1 MIAEMRDVCK
11 DFYMGRAGR
20 KSEKSVV
27 HILKNVNLRV
37 NERDF
42 IAIMG
47 PSGSGKSTLMN
58 LLGFLDVPTSGE
70 YIFDGKDMKNYSD
83 NQLADVRNKDI
94 GFIFQS
100 FHLMPKLTALDNTAL
115 PLMYGKVP
123 KSRRREMAAEALK
136 KVGLEDRMDHRPDQL
151 SGGQCQRAAIARA
164 IVGEPKLLL
173 ADEPT
178 GALDSE
184 SGKIVLDIFKK
195 LHESGSTI
203 IMITHDQEVAQNADK
218 IMYMRDGVLTG
229 GDARE

>member
-1 MIAEMRDVCK
+1 MIVEMKDVCK
-11 DFYMGRAGR
+11 DFTMG
-20 KSEKSVV
+20 KSVV
-27 HILKNVNLRV
+27 HILKNVDLCVENG
-37 NERDF
+37 EY
-42 IAIMG
+42 IAVMG

-70 YIFDGKDMKNYSD
+70 YFFDGRDMKNLSD
-83 NQLADVRNKDI
+83 NQLADVRNKEI

-115 PLMYGKVP
+115 PLMYGKVS
-123 KSRRREMAAEALK
+123 KQKRREMAAEALK

-151 SGGQCQRAAIARA
+151 SGGQCQRVAIARA

-184 SGKIVLDIFKK
+184 SGRIVLEIFQK
-195 LHESGSTI
+195 LHAAGSTI
-203 IMITHDQEVAQNADK
+203 IMITHDAEVAKHAEK
-218 IMYMRDGVLTG
+218 TVYIRDGILTG
-229 GDARE
+229 GDPV